1 LKAQSGENSQL
12 FMENSI
18 SQNNTM
24 GNQQLTMMSQGA
36 AKPGQALMPLEPK
49 PKITVNLM
57 DVSFLEQN
65 LQSILE
71 VSNHSHSPL

>member
-1 LKAQSGENSQL
+1 
-12 FMENSI
+12 MENSI

-24 GNQQLTMMSQGA
+24 GQQQLTLMSMGAAQGA
-36 AKPGQALMPLEPK
+36 SEKAAQQLMPLEVK
-49 PKITVNLM
+49 PKITINLM

-71 VSNHSHSPL
+71 VSSPSYISL